1 MKKSRI
7 LSGMQPTAG
16 GKLHLGNYEGALR
29 NWVRLQD
36 DYEMFSVIVDWHALT
51 VGFKDPAQVT
61 ENVLETACD
70 YLAAGLDPE
79 KCAIFVQSS
88 VKEHAELYLLFGMF
102 TPLGWLERNPTYKE
116 KIEQLDTKEIMT
128 HGFLGYPVLQ
138 AADILI
144 YRANYVPVGKDQ
156 LPHLELSREISRRFN
171 HLYGK
176 IFPEPE
182 PVLTEVPVLPGTDG
196 RKMSKS
202 YGNQIQMSETEET
215 LREKVSGMFTDP
227 EKIRKTDK
235 GHPEHCP
242 VYMWQQVYNPDHEEI
257 FEPCA
262 TGSSSWGC
270 VACKKKLAECVW
282 RILEPI
288 RTKREYFE
296 NNPGKVEEI
305 LADGSERASRE
316 ASKTMEIV
324 RDTMKLGNRFSP
336 RSGE

>member
-1 MKKSRI
+1 
-7 LSGMQPTAG
+7 MQPTADG
-16 GKLHLGNYEGALR
+16 RLHLGNYEGALR

-51 VGFKDPAQVT
+51 TGFKDPARIT
-61 ENVLETACD
+61 ESVLQTATD

-79 KCAIFVQSS
+79 KCVIFVQSS

-102 TPLGWLERNPTYKE
+102 TPLGWLERVPTYKE

-144 YRANYVPVGKDQ
+144 YRAGYVPVGKDQ
-156 LPHLELSREISRRFN
+156 LPHLELSREITRRFN

-176 IFPEPE
+176 IFQEPE
-182 PVLTEVPVLPGTDG
+182 PLLTDVPILPGTDG

-202 YGNQIQMSETEET
+202 YGNQILMSETRKS
-215 LREKVSGMFTDP
+215 LKQKISGMFTDP
-227 EKIRKTDK
+227 EKIRKNDK

-242 VYMWQQVYNPDHEEI
+242 IYLWQQVYNSEHEEI

-262 TGSSSWGC
+262 TGSDRWGC
-270 VACKKKLAECVW
+270 VACKKKLADCVW
-282 RILEPI
+282 SIMEPI
-288 RTKREYFE
+288 RERREYYE
-296 NNPGKVEEI
+296 SHPEKVEEI
-305 LADGSERASRE
+305 LADGSGRARRE
-316 ASKTMEIV
+316 ASMTMEIV
-324 RDTMKLGNRFSP
+324 CDTMKLGNRYSP
-336 RSGE
+336 SPGKQERG